1 MKYLFIIQGEGR
13 GHLTQAISLAQIIQ
27 SKGHEVVGALVG
39 SCHGDSVQTFFKQ
52 SFTADIIPFAS
63 PALVY
68 SKKNKALSLSK
79 TIGALFCHFKLYY
92 RSLFAIDE
100 HIQELEPDVIVNFY
114 DVLGGIHQMLFTKK
128 APMVCIAHQYLMLHK
143 DFLHP
148 KGNVLN
154 RFLVNFNTQITA
166 LGAEKKLALSFYKG
180 ESDKNIHL
188 VPPLLRREVKKL
200 QPEAGNY
207 LLAYVTQQSMADE
220 IVTWQKQHPENI
232 VHCFSDK
239 LKEQDVEEVSTNLFF
254 HKIDG
259 AKFLQMMQKC
269 RGLIST
275 AGFES
280 VCEAMSLGKPVL
292 MVPMKNHYEQTCN
305 ALDGQQSGAGLYRKT
320 FAVSDFTEFIQG
332 FESKRTEFCEWETE
346 STHII
351 FNHLNA
357 VAEGQSNRL
366 GHSQTRLAPLLKS
379 LRLHR

>member
-63 PALVY
+63 PVLVY
-68 SKKNKALSLSK
+68 SKKSKALSLSK
-79 TIGALFCHFKLYY
+79 TIGSLFRHFKLYY

-100 HIQELEPDVIVNFY
+100 HIQELQPDVIVNFY
-114 DVLGGIHQMLFTKK
+114 DVLGGIHQMLFAKK
-128 APMVCIAHQYLMLHK
+128 APMVCMAHQYLMLHK
-143 DFLHP
+143 EFLHP
-148 KGNVLN
+148 KGNVIN

-207 LLAYVTQQSMADE
+207 FLAYVTQQSMADE
-220 IVTWQKQHPENI
+220 IVSWQKQHPENI

-259 AKFLQMMQKC
+259 VSFLQMMQKC

-332 FESKRTEFCEWETE
+332 FESKRTEFSEWETE

>member
-68 SKKNKALSLSK
+68 SKKSKALSLSK
-79 TIGALFCHFKLYY
+79 TIGALFFNFKQYY
-92 RSLFAIDE
+92 RSLFEIDR
-100 HIQELEPDVIVNFY
+100 HIQELQPDVIVNFY
-114 DVLGGIHQMLFTKK
+114 DVLGGIHQMLFKKK
-128 APMVCIAHQYLMLHK
+128 APMVCMAHQYLMLHK

-154 RFLVNFNTQITA
+154 RFLVNFNTQLTA

-188 VPPLLRREVKKL
+188 VPPLLRKEVKKL

-207 LLAYVTQQSMADE
+207 FLAYVTQQSMADE

-239 LKEQDVEEVSTNLFF
+239 LKEHDVEEVSTNLFF

-259 AKFLQMMQKC
+259 VRFLEMMEKC

-305 ALDGQQSGAGLYRKT
+305 ALDGEQSGAGLYRKT

-332 FESKRTEFCEWETE
+332 FESKRTEFGEWETE
-346 STHII
+346 STHLI
-351 FNHLNA
+351 FSHLNA
-357 VAEGQSNRL
+357 VVEGQSNRL
-366 GHSQTRLAPLLKS
+366 GHSQTRLAPLLRS